1 MMIAIKKRKVRKNSS
16 RSVRSSLKSA
26 PVFSFYPEIEN
37 RTAAEWDRWTI
48 RTGMAAEANL
58 PVSRIGIYTDFT

>member
-1 MMIAIKKRKVRKNSS
+1 MMIAIKKRKAKKSS
-16 RSVRSSLKSA
+16 RSNRSSLKSV
-26 PVFSFYPEIEN
+26 PTFSFYPEIES